1 MAQKN
6 WHTPSAS
13 NFCQNVY
20 RTSAL
25 VEFESDLTMLQELW
39 RSELLQVGTVCVH
52 RNDLLES
59 TACWFLH
66 SSAAGALVVY
76 VKIVPV
82 GSKCFAHWL
91 VVGDENLRIVHV
103 TAVGDWFGLL
113 TLAASPRDSF
123 EAVGSHTCDVC
134 VSLECHTNTR
144 YPILEF
150 CARTAFRG
158 LTKTCMSRIMVSK
171 GYTWVGRKLTL
182 ELEILAFLIRELIAD
197 ISDEECSGCWNF
209 GMKRRHTSCRA

>member
-1 MAQKN
+1 M
-6 WHTPSAS
+6 
-13 NFCQNVY
+13 
-20 RTSAL
+20 
-25 VEFESDLTMLQELW
+25 
-39 RSELLQVGTVCVH
+39 
-52 RNDLLES
+52 
-59 TACWFLH
+59 
-66 SSAAGALVVY
+66 
-76 VKIVPV
+76 KIVPV
-82 GSKCFAHWL
+82 GSKCLVHWL

-113 TLAASPRDSF
+113 TQAASPRDCF
-123 EAVGSHTCDVC
+123 EAVGSHTCDAC

-171 GYTWVGRKLTL
+171 GYTWVGRKPTL

-197 ISDEECSGCWNF
+197 ISDAEVQRLLELRNEKKAHELQS
-209 GMKRRHTSCRA
+209 MIAKESKKLLEDAVDLDQARALEQVVRR